1 MTNEFL
7 KAGDDF
13 YAEAYNGAIALF
25 AFGKPEIT
33 LELPD
38 DYAEGT
44 FLQGNNKCEFVLV
57 NLILSNTE
65 IYDNK
70 IRLQTGQTNGTAIFR
85 VYPNIE
91 PFKTWLE
98 ALWTA
103 TKTTGTI
110 TCDVYKGTSGE
121 TPVKSNIANG
131 EDLSLLDIGLEYVD
145 FKFTLTEVSG
155 NRPTLDTLD
164 LKFKGGL

>member
-1 MTNEFL
+1 MTNEFI

-13 YAEAYNGAIALF
+13 YAEAYNGAVALF
-25 AFGKPEIT
+25 AVAKPEVTI
-33 LELPD
+33 ELPT
-38 DYAEGT
+38 DYIDAA
-44 FLQGNNKCEFVLV
+44 FLAGLNKCAFMLV

-70 IRLQTGQTNGTAIFR
+70 IRLQTGQTEGTATFR

-91 PFKTWLE
+91 PFKNWLE
-98 ALWTA
+98 VVWTE

-110 TCDVYKGTSGE
+110 VCDLSKGVSGE

-131 EDLSLLDIGLEYVD
+131 EDLSLLAIGLEYVD
-145 FKFTLTEVSG
+145 FRFTLTEVSS
-155 NRPTLDTLD
+155 NRPTLDSLD

>member
-1 MTNEFL
+1 MSNPFI

-25 AFGKPEIT
+25 TFGKPEIT
-33 LELPD
+33 LELPG
-38 DYAEGT
+38 DYADGV
-44 FLQGNNKCEFVLV
+44 FLAAVNKCEFVLV

-65 IYDNK
+65 INDNK
-70 IRLQTGQTNGTAIFR
+70 IRLQTGQTAGTATFR
-85 VYPNIE
+85 VYPNFE

-98 ALWTA
+98 AVWTE

-110 TCDVYKGTSGE
+110 VCDVSKGLSGE

-131 EDLSLLDIGLEYVD
+131 EDLSLLAIGLEYVD
-145 FKFTLTEVSG
+145 FKFTLTEVSS
-155 NRPTLDTLD
+155 NRPTLNTLN
-164 LKFKGGL
+164 LKMKGGM